1 MPSCLSCSTASCSH
15 LAARS
20 LWSCCRYGL
29 VEKVYLR
36 SLAVDPGV
44 KVPKRV
50 AIITGQTQ
58 AGAASNAYVV
68 FTDDTAAKAS
78 LAHNMQLVSRL
89 ASPLCAYVIEGCS
102 AVGQRAELYGSK
114 VCGSSEPH
122 IMPWQLCVQ
131 QCLPKLVELPAA
143 ADTNTCCPIG
153 NLPAAQ
159 EFACPPN
166 IDHE

>member
-15 LAARS
+15 LAACS

-68 FTDDTAAKAS
+68 FTDDSAAKAS
-78 LAHNMQLVSRL
+78 LAHNMQLVSRF
-89 ASPLCAYVIEGCS
+89 ASPSCACVTQGCS
-102 AVGQRAELYGSK
+102 AEGGQAEVHG
-114 VCGSSEPH
+114 GTAG
-122 IMPWQLCVQ
+122 IMPWPLCM
-131 QCLPKLVELPAA
+131 
-143 ADTNTCCPIG
+143 
-153 NLPAAQ
+153 
-159 EFACPPN
+159 
-166 IDHE
+166 